1 LIAARRFWFSNAKN
15 PPMAGFFRYG
25 LAHAICVVR
34 AVI

>member
-1 LIAARRFWFSNAKN
+1 MDAANAKS
-15 PPMAGFFRYG
+15 PPMVGFFRSG